1 MEEYGAKVLIG
12 KILNKPLRVTAKI
25 ANVDY
30 VRHIGSFANTELFRV
45 NSSILFSTTGKG
57 GTIWVSDGELADQD
71 VELVEEYILGNVE
84 KDYLEEV
91 GIDSLDAA
99 DVEFLLAAA
108 VSRFNNRRQ

>member
-1 MEEYGAKVLIG
+1 MEQYGTKIQIG

-25 ANVDY
+25 ANVDFIY
-30 VRHIGSFANTELFRV
+30 HIGSYSNTELFRI
-45 NSSILFSTTGKG
+45 NNSILFSTTGKG
-57 GTIWVSDGELADQD
+57 GTIWVSDGDMSDQD
-71 VELVEEYILGNVE
+71 VELIEEFILGNVD

-108 VSRFNNRRQ
+108 LGKLGGRR

>member
-1 MEEYGAKVLIG
+1 MEDYGTKVLIG

-25 ANVDY
+25 ANVEF

-45 NSSILFSTTGKG
+45 NGSILFSTTGKG
-57 GTIWVSDGELADQD
+57 GTIWVSDGELTDQD

-84 KDYLEEV
+84 KDYLEDV

-99 DVEFLLAAA
+99 DVEFLLAVA
-108 VSRFNNRRQ
+108 VSRFNNRRF